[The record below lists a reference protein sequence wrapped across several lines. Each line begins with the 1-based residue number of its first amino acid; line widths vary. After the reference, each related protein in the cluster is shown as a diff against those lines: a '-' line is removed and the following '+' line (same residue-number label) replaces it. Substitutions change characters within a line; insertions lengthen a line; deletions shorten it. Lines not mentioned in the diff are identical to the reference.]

1 MSLSI
6 NNSYFYTRP
15 QYTHTQRTP
24 TRARAHTHYAHKA
37 RACACTQ
44 TKHTDP
50 VNYMSILSS
59 ATCGIL
65 VHEQP
70 CSIIIHEQS
79 LRYTHPHLYTHNTHN
94 YARALTHI
102 VLTKHAHVHTP
113 TIHSNPD
120 NYIDILYR
128 ATCGLAWATRIY
140 VCVYMYMHTPTH
152 TTPHTPCTSDL
163 LFQTS
168 SNAAPVSHD
177 CCTGPG
183 RSLWTWLPR
192 AVLGTSRI
200 RTSPALHDSP
210 CSRWPRVSRPQSS
223 EWGVSARPPVLLE
236 WQHFSSWCSSS
247 CAFFSL
253 LAFCMCVCVWLVDS
267 WLFTASVVL
276 HIPGSYLLSTRFF
289 FHFKLYPASRCKAY
303 TRQPLY
309 RVRLVIPEFFSI
321 SNYISSTRL
330 PYCWY
335 LYLRCLIMILK

>member
-1 MSLSI
+1 MR
-6 NNSYFYTRP
+6 TRVSHA
-15 QYTHTQRTP
+15 YICVCIYVYAHSRTP

-59 ATCGIL
+59 ATCEIL

-70 CSIIIHEQS
+70 CSIVIHEQS
-79 LRYTHPHLYTHNTHN
+79 LRYTHPHLYIHNTHN

-113 TIHSNPD
+113 TIHSNPV

-140 VCVYMYMHTPTH
+140 VCVYMYMHTQTH

-183 RSLWTWLPR
+183 RSL
-192 AVLGTSRI
+192 
-200 RTSPALHDSP
+200 
-210 CSRWPRVSRPQSS
+210 
-223 EWGVSARPPVLLE
+223 
-236 WQHFSSWCSSS
+236 
-247 CAFFSL
+247 
-253 LAFCMCVCVWLVDS
+253 
-267 WLFTASVVL
+267 
-276 HIPGSYLLSTRFF
+276 
-289 FHFKLYPASRCKAY
+289 
-303 TRQPLY
+303 
-309 RVRLVIPEFFSI
+309 
-321 SNYISSTRL
+321 
-330 PYCWY
+330 
-335 LYLRCLIMILK
+335 